1 VTANAEQVQL
11 VPATVS
17 LTIGSM
23 RIVQIARHAQRRL
36 CLVDG
41 RSLHLLEGHRSVH
54 LLATTAFDTGMSIRE
69 VVEGSVSAERL
80 DYDVI
85 YRGLSDWR
93 ILPAADHPGEPA
105 RCLVSGTGL
114 THVKSAQTRQA
125 MHAAREQ
132 LTDSARM
139 YQWGVEGGHPAP
151 GTIGVA
157 PEWFYK
163 GPGSILRA
171 HLDPL
176 CVPGYAED
184 GGEEPEIA
192 GVYIIDPSGD
202 PVRIGMA
209 AGNEFSDHRLE
220 KQNYLYLAASKL
232 RTCAIGPEL
241 VLDPAFARVNGMVS
255 IERGGSV
262 LWSRPIHSGE
272 EAMCH
277 SLANLEHHHF
287 KFESHRR
294 PGDIHI
300 HFYGADAF
308 SFGEGIQLI
317 DGDVMVVDFQGF
329 GRPLRNPLRVETGPA
344 KMVAVRP
351 C

>member
-1 VTANAEQVQL
+1 MRVVQL
-11 VPATVS
+11 TRA
-17 LTIGSM
+17 
-23 RIVQIARHAQRRL
+23 AERRL
-36 CLVDG
+36 GLVDSG
-41 RSLHLLEGHRSVH
+41 MLRLLREYPSVHSLATAALDSGIHIRELLERSI
-54 LLATTAFDTGMSIRE
+54 A
-69 VVEGSVSAERL
+69 AERL
-80 DYDVI
+80 DYDAV
-85 YRGLSDWR
+85 YHGQSEWH
-93 ILPAADHPGEPA
+93 ILPAADHPDEPA

-114 THVKSAQTRQA
+114 THVKSAETRQA
-125 MHAAREQ
+125 MHAAGQE

-139 YQWGVEGGHPAP
+139 YRWGAEGGRPAP
-151 GTIGVA
+151 DAIGVA

-163 GPGSILRA
+163 GPGSILRG

-176 CVPGYAED
+176 SVPSYAED

-192 GVYIIDPSGD
+192 GIYVIAKSGE

-220 KQNYLYLAASKL
+220 KKNYLYLAASKL

-241 VLDPAFARVNGMVS
+241 VLDPDFASVSGAVS

-262 LWSRPIHSGE
+262 LWSRAVHSGE

-294 PGDIHI
+294 PGDIHV
-300 HFYGADAF
+300 HFFGADAF
-308 SFGEGIQLI
+308 SFGEGVRLV
-317 DGDVMVVDFQGF
+317 DGDVMVISFNGF
-329 GRPLRNPLRVETGPA
+329 GRPLRNPLRVEPGPA
-344 KMVAVRP
+344 ALVVAKP
-351 C
+351 W

>member
-1 VTANAEQVQL
+1 
-11 VPATVS
+11 
-17 LTIGSM
+17 M
-23 RIVQIARHAQRRL
+23 ARHAERRL
-36 CLVDG
+36 GLVDG
-41 RSLHLLEGHRSVH
+41 GTLHLLEGYHSVH
-54 LLATTAFDTGMSIRE
+54 SLATAALATGNHIRE
-69 VVEGSVSAERL
+69 VVEGSVATERL
-80 DYDVI
+80 DYEAV
-85 YRGLSDWR
+85 YSGLSEWH
-93 ILPAADHPGEPA
+93 ILPAADHPEEPS

-125 MHAAREQ
+125 MHATGEQ

-139 YQWGVEGGHPAP
+139 YQWGLEGGHPAP
-151 GTIGVA
+151 GSIGVA

-171 HLDPL
+171 HLEPL
-176 CVPGYAED
+176 SVPPFAED

-192 GVYIIDPSGD
+192 GVYIIDSSGD

-209 AGNEFSDHRLE
+209 TGNEFSDHRLE

-241 VLDPAFARVNGMVS
+241 VLNPNFAQVSGMVS
-255 IERGGSV
+255 IERGDSV
-262 LWSRPIHSGE
+262 LWSKSIRSGE

-287 KFESHRR
+287 KFECHRR

-300 HFYGADAF
+300 HFFGADAF
-308 SFGEGIQLI
+308 SFGEGVQLA
-317 DGDVMVVDFQGF
+317 DGDVMVVEFHGF
-329 GRPLRNPLRVETGPA
+329 GRPLRNPLRVEAKPA
-344 KMVAVRP
+344 EMVVAKVL
-351 C
+351 